1 MARRKFR
8 KVYLICED
16 NKIFGDLN
24 FQMVNMYRERKYA
37 ESVCKGQNEIARGES
52 LKMYNKNAKPTI
64 RTVHAF
70 YLVHESYFDENK
82 EQ

>member
-1 MARRKFR
+1 MTPRKFR
-8 KVYLICED
+8 KVYLICQD

-24 FQMVNMYRERKYA
+24 FAMVNMYRERKSA
-37 ESVCKGQNEIARGES
+37 DNVCKAQNELAKSEAT
-52 LKMYNKNAKPTI
+52 KMYNKGSKVTVNK
-64 RTVHAF
+64 VHAF